1 MKLIRSIN
9 FQTYNFWIHAVV
21 QLFVNNGTPSQELV
35 STINFDNPYVR
46 LGMRSFLT
54 FFPVHFLNPF
64 LIEETPLLFIKHLKK
79 RRLVSR

>member
-35 STINFDNPYVR
+35 STINFNNPYVR
-46 LGMRSFLT
+46 LGIWSFLT
-54 FFPVHFLNPF
+54 FFPVHF
-64 LIEETPLLFIKHLKK
+64 
-79 RRLVSR
+79 